1 MACGAIPDGHSGR
14 VLFKSR
20 SFDTTEEESGFTP
33 IPAGLTYQQGIQ
45 MLRAGQSNASH
56 PSR

>member
-1 MACGAIPDGHSGR
+1 MAMSGR